1 MVDLVSEALV
11 RQGSPGH
18 RLEEGAF
25 RPFWPA
31 RGHAERQTMITLT
44 SHLQTESLLHVRQP
58 GSRDDQSAEI
68 AGGLLT
74 TGGQNDVNMWVR
86 RVPMLARDPRRE
98 ATPAAVGGQLGHRG
112 PRESLQVKTPGVPG
126 REDESIDG
134 PLAGH
139 MGGRVANRQDNVSPG
154 HRSSG
159 LDRWRVHGPGDA
171 GPIAWRPPGT
181 RRPSP
186 DREG

>member
-112 PRESLQVKTPGVPG
+112 PREPLQVKTPGVPG

-134 PLAGH
+134 PLAGRRPRPGSSMALSSGSGAVVH
-139 MGGRVANRQDNVSPG
+139 EGPALRIGARTGRVEQLAS
-154 HRSSG
+154 
-159 LDRWRVHGPGDA
+159 W
-171 GPIAWRPPGT
+171 
-181 RRPSP
+181 
-186 DREG
+186 